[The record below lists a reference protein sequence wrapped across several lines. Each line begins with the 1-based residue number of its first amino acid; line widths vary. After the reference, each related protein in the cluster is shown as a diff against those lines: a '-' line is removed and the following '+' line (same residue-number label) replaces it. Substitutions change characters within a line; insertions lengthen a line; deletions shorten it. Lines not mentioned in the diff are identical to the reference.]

1 MTNAVPTAAED
12 LIAKGWRTWAA
23 KEGLD
28 PDRPTKNDL
37 QKFYSE
43 RSAVLASFGD
53 GPLWLLFLEALARHG
68 YQAVDTAESPTTRRV
83 ERGNGSED

>member
-1 MTNAVPTAAED
+1 MTKASVPTAAED
-12 LIAKGWRTWAA
+12 LIAKGWRIWTA

-28 PDRPTKNDL
+28 PDRPTKIDL

-68 YQAVDTAESPTTRRV
+68 YQAVDTPESPTAKPT
-83 ERGNGSED
+83 D